1 MAQPEGRLVGG
12 TAPPQERATAL
23 QRRVAKLGERV
34 KAFEWTWTSAV
45 VFSLVLVFFI
55 LITVAVIPSFWLY
68 FADQKWKWD
77 GGAPHPLLPYS
88 WAQSIVPTLDGF
100 WLKELRDAIAMG
112 LSTVPLIAI
121 LVGAAMMQ
129 NWRRKLRG
137 AQSDT
142 RPTGGYR

>member
-1 MAQPEGRLVGG
+1 MQR
-12 TAPPQERATAL
+12 QRA
-23 QRRVAKLGERV
+23 RVEDFLKR
-34 KAFEWTWTSAV
+34 FEWTWTNAV
-45 VFSLVLVFFI
+45 IFSVGLVFFI

-68 FADQKWKWD
+68 FADQKLKWD
-77 GGAPHPLLPYS
+77 GGAPHPVLPYS

-100 WLKELRDAIAMG
+100 WLKQLRDAVAMG
-112 LSTVPLIAI
+112 LSTVPLV
-121 LVGAAMMQ
+121 LVLVLGAVMQ